1 MTENE
6 KCASVAVIGAG
17 PAGMAAALEASRR
30 GGEVILLDGNAIT
43 GRKLRVTGG
52 GRGNLTNLHATPEKY
67 FTHGS
72 TAMIQ
77 AVFQQMDPR
86 DLIRYFHELGI
97 LTWHTDDGWVY
108 PVSNSAVNVSTILE
122 ARLREADVQIRLGT
136 LVQDIIPEADAIRLV
151 TNSGEEIRCLSLIVA
166 CGGKAYPDLGS
177 TGSLYKILQR
187 LGHTMIPVTPA
198 LAPIETDPK
207 AVQKL
212 QGIRLDAGVTLL
224 SKDAVIAETTG
235 NIIFTQWGINGPG
248 VMDLSHHVQEYP
260 GEVLSLRLNFLGNYH
275 QEFLKYITDQRN
287 SQMSIEAMLGIVLPP
302 KLCAVLLE
310 KAHLRGAT
318 PISQI
323 DDRLLQFLILLA
335 QEYRID
341 VKGVRGYDQCQ
352 VTGGGITLD
361 EVDPFI
367 LQSRLQPRIWLA
379 GEVLDVIGPCGG
391 YNLHWAFSTGILAGR
406 AVSIAN

>member
-1 MTENE
+1 
-6 KCASVAVIGAG
+6 
-17 PAGMAAALEASRR
+17 
-30 GGEVILLDGNAIT
+30 
-43 GRKLRVTGG
+43 
-52 GRGNLTNLHATPEKY
+52 
-67 FTHGS
+67 
-72 TAMIQ
+72 
-77 AVFQQMDPR
+77 
-86 DLIRYFHELGI
+86 
-97 LTWHTDDGWVY
+97 
-108 PVSNSAVNVSTILE
+108 
-122 ARLREADVQIRLGT
+122 
-136 LVQDIIPEADAIRLV
+136 
-151 TNSGEEIRCLSLIVA
+151 
-166 CGGKAYPDLGS
+166 
-177 TGSLYKILQR
+177 
-187 LGHTMIPVTPA
+187 MIPVTPA